1 MFPQE
6 LLKKIYL
13 SILSNSKE
21 IKIGALISYISV
33 GFNILAGILYTPWM
47 ISIIGKS
54 DYGIY
59 ILVMSLL
66 SYFVMDFG
74 LGQAIA
80 RKISVYKLEN
90 NQKKINE
97 LLGLASKFY
106 LLISLIILIALVIS
120 YFFLNNIFGKL
131 THEEFQKLE
140 GVYIISGIFSVIS
153 FPFLIMEGIF
163 IAYERFIF
171 LKLCDVIS
179 KIAII
184 VFMVAALFF
193 GYRLYALVLINAI
206 VGFLLI
212 FVKFGYLFKNTPIS
226 INFSFT
232 NKNVLKELMSFS
244 FWTTIIGVGQRLLFN
259 ISPILLGI
267 LSGTSQIVFF
277 SIGNIIEGYTWT
289 IANALNGLFLS
300 KVTHLE
306 SKENNLKSITDL
318 MIKVGRMQLTIIG
331 LLLVGLITLGKQFI
345 LLWMG
350 EGYEPSYYIVL
361 LLVLPGIITLTQE
374 IAGTY
379 LIVLNKLK
387 IRAIIILLTSVLS
400 VFISF
405 FLAPKYGAIGC
416 AIGIFIAN
424 LLGQVVGMNYV
435 YWKVIKLEIP
445 RFFKECFL
453 SFIFPLAISIVFG
466 FSLNWFFKTP
476 TFLLF
481 VFKAIMLG
489 LFYILILWFF
499 GLRDDEKKTFKSI
512 FIKFLKK

>member
-1 MFPQE
+1 M
-6 LLKKIYL
+6 
-13 SILSNSKE
+13 SDSKQ

-59 ILVMSLL
+59 VLVMALL

-90 NQKKINE
+90 NQKKIDE

-106 LLISLIILIALVIS
+106 LLISLIILTALVLS

-140 GVYIISGIFSVIS
+140 VVYVISGVFSVIS

-163 IAYERFIF
+163 IAYQRFIF

-179 KIAII
+179 KVAII
-184 VFMVAALFF
+184 IAMVGALFF
-193 GYRLYALVLINAI
+193 GYKLYALVLINAVI
-206 VGFLLI
+206 GFLLI
-212 FVKFGYLFKNTPIS
+212 FVKFGYLFKNTSIR

-232 NKNVLKELMSFS
+232 DKTVLKELMGFS

-331 LLLVGLITLGKQFI
+331 LLFVGLIILGKQFI

-387 IRAIIILLTSVLS
+387 IRAIIILFTSVLS

-405 FLAPKYGAIGC
+405 SLAPKYGAIGC
-416 AIGIFIAN
+416 AIGIFVAN
-424 LLGQVVGMNYV
+424 LLGQVVGMNYI

-445 RFFKECFL
+445 RFFKECYL
-453 SFIFPLAISIVFG
+453 SMVLPIVVTLLVGIAVNYFILQISIVIF
-466 FSLNWFFKTP
+466 
-476 TFLLF
+476 
-481 VFKAIMLG
+481 IMKVIIISFIYLMMM
-489 LFYILILWFF
+489 WFF
-499 GLRDDEKKTFKSI
+499 GLKTDEKLLFQNGITKLLQK
-512 FIKFLKK
+512 LKLV

>member
-1 MFPQE
+1 M
-6 LLKKIYL
+6 
-13 SILSNSKE
+13 SDSNQ
-21 IKIGALISYISV
+21 IKIGAVISYLSV

-47 ISIIGKS
+47 ISMIGKS

-59 ILVMSLL
+59 ILIMSLL
-66 SYFVMDFG
+66 SYFIMDFG

-90 NQKKINE
+90 NQKKIDE

-106 LLISLIILIALVIS
+106 LLISLIILSALVLS

-140 GVYIISGIFSVIS
+140 VVYVISGVFSVIS
-153 FPFLIMEGIF
+153 FPFLIMEGVL

-171 LKLCDVIS
+171 LKLCDIIS
-179 KIAII
+179 KITIVIALVIAI
-184 VFMVAALFF
+184 FF
-193 GYRLYALVLINAI
+193 GYGLYALILINAI
-206 VGFLLI
+206 VGLLLI
-212 FVKFGYLFKNTPIS
+212 SVKCIYLFKNTNIN
-226 INFSFT
+226 INFSNT
-232 NKNVLKELMSFS
+232 DKNVLKELMGFS
-244 FWTTIIGVGQRLLFN
+244 FWTTIIGIGQRLLFN

-267 LSGTSQIVFF
+267 LSGTTQIVMF

-289 IANALNGLFLS
+289 IANALNGMFLS

-318 MIKVGRMQLTIIG
+318 MIKVGRMQLIIIG
-331 LLLVGLITLGKQFI
+331 LLLIGLITLGKQFI

-405 FLAPKYGAIGC
+405 FLASKYGAIGC
-416 AIGIFIAN
+416 AIGIFVAN
-424 LLGQVVGMNYV
+424 ILGQVVGMNYV

-481 VFKAIMLG
+481 VLKSIMLA

-512 FIKFLKK
+512 FIKFLKNK

>member
-1 MFPQE
+1 
-6 LLKKIYL
+6 
-13 SILSNSKE
+13 
-21 IKIGALISYISV
+21 
-33 GFNILAGILYTPWM
+33 
-47 ISIIGKS
+47 
-54 DYGIY
+54 
-59 ILVMSLL
+59 
-66 SYFVMDFG
+66 
-74 LGQAIA
+74 
-80 RKISVYKLEN
+80 
-90 NQKKINE
+90 
-97 LLGLASKFY
+97 
-106 LLISLIILIALVIS
+106 
-120 YFFLNNIFGKL
+120 
-131 THEEFQKLE
+131 
-140 GVYIISGIFSVIS
+140 
-153 FPFLIMEGIF
+153 
-163 IAYERFIF
+163 
-171 LKLCDVIS
+171 
-179 KIAII
+179 
-184 VFMVAALFF
+184 
-193 GYRLYALVLINAI
+193 LVLINAI

-416 AIGIFIAN
+416 AIGIFVAN
-424 LLGQVVGMNYV
+424 LLGQVVGMNYI

-445 RFFKECFL
+445 RFFKECYL
-453 SFIFPLAISIVFG
+453 SMVLPIVITLLVGIAVNYFIPQISIVIF
-466 FSLNWFFKTP
+466 
-476 TFLLF
+476 
-481 VFKAIMLG
+481 IMKVIIISFIYLMMM
-489 LFYILILWFF
+489 WFF
-499 GLRDDEKKTFKSI
+499 GLKTDEKLLFQNGITKLLQK
-512 FIKFLKK
+512 LKLV